1 MSSHVLRTGLVVFAL
16 GLSAM
21 LLVRN
26 ISSRAAETASGEQKV
41 AVNPAEL
48 PAPIREAIE
57 KAFPGAE
64 ILTIEKE
71 VVGEDPGQFDFEI
84 RQKDHTYEVEVS
96 PDGDV
101 IESKLVASS
110 EEGSSRQKEQ
120 KRWSSSFGLEDCT
133 FSTTG
138 RNRFF
143 ILEPGY
149 RLVLESRTEKVTI
162 TVLNETRSI
171 AGVETRVVEEREE
184 ENGELSEV
192 SRNFFAICREHHD
205 VYYFGEEVDDYE
217 DGRVVAH
224 SGAWRADEKD
234 SNPGILMPGTALLG
248 ARHYQEISPKAMDRA
263 EILRDDVTLTTG
275 ARIFTGCLQ
284 VEETSALDPGDRC
297 IKTYAPGVGL
307 IQDEDLLLTSFGKMR

>member
-1 MSSHVLRTGLVVFAL
+1 MRGHVSGVAVCLFAVGVSALTLLLNPPGRTAE
-16 GLSAM
+16 
-21 LLVRN
+21 
-26 ISSRAAETASGEQKV
+26 AARSEQKITV
-41 AVNPAEL
+41 EPAKL
-48 PAPIREAIE
+48 PAAIRRVIE

-64 ILTIEKE
+64 ILKIEKE
-71 VVGEDPGQFDFEI
+71 VVGEDPGQFDLEI
-84 RQKDHTYEVEVS
+84 RQKGQTYEVEVS
-96 PDGDV
+96 PEAEV
-101 IESKLVASS
+101 IESKLVPSS
-110 EEGSSRQKEQ
+110 EHESSRQKEP
-120 KRWSSSFGLEDCT
+120 KRWTSSFGHEDCT

-162 TVLNETRSI
+162 TVLDQTRSI
-171 AGVETRVVEEREE
+171 GGVETRVVEEREE
-184 ENGELSEV
+184 ENGELVEV

-234 SNPGILMPGTALLG
+234 SSPGILMPGTALLG

-263 EILRDDVTLTTG
+263 EILRDDVALTTR
-275 ARIFTGCLQ
+275 AQIFTGCLQ

-307 IQDEDLLLTSFGKMR
+307 IQDEDLLLTSFGKVR